1 MPLSVRGRVVSRAG
15 CASCNLFGN
24 SPANRRTTVVEQ
36 TRFRAQLPL
45 GGESFGGE
53 LLVRRRFHHIRGRR
67 GLFFLDLGEQPGL
80 NHGARLPFDFFLR
93 SLAEELGERAI
104 VRSAG

>member
-1 MPLSVRGRVVSRAG
+1 
-15 CASCNLFGN
+15 
-24 SPANRRTTVVEQ
+24 
-36 TRFRAQLPL
+36 
-45 GGESFGGE
+45 
-53 LLVRRRFHHIRGRR
+53 
-67 GLFFLDLGEQPGL
+67 LFFLDLGEQPGL